1 MHALH
6 ATTRDP
12 EPRMSIRRLSGGRTR
27 PTDLHP
33 RLRGTPPRLRG
44 RRAFSLVELLV
55 VLTVIAIA
63 VGITFPLLNVL
74 RQGGRISAATNTVSV
89 AVDAARL
96 LAVTS
101 DKFTITGLPT
111 GQQATYDGTA
121 VIFTPS
127 GECRLVVNDQLA
139 QDGAGDY
146 YELSDQVSGTPVY
159 MSYPNRINAY
169 KDVPGRDYIAL
180 PPGTGIAGMR
190 RSGSGGFAS
199 LEFLAPPF
207 AVAFDEEGRLVSLDP
222 VIENGAIFYDANND
236 GIYDFTAG
244 SARSATYNPDAWDAR
259 LNAVPQVGAGTA
271 TDTDRRRY
279 QLPPFE
285 RIETVQSLAV
295 YNREAFDNAGLDW
308 ANPAQDDNLNSIPD
322 ITEFLTDPNS
332 DNAEVLFFSRG
343 SGVVIRN

>member
-1 MHALH
+1 
-6 ATTRDP
+6 
-12 EPRMSIRRLSGGRTR
+12 MSIRRLLGGRTQ
-27 PTDLHP
+27 PADSHP
-33 RLRGTPPRLRG
+33 RLRGVPTRLCG
-44 RRAFSLVELLV
+44 LRAFSLVELLV

-139 QDGAGDY
+139 QEPAGDY
-146 YELSDQVSGTPVY
+146 FELSDLATAHPA
-159 MSYPNRINAY
+159 YPNRINAY
-169 KDVPGRDYIAL
+169 KDVPGRDYIAM
-180 PPGTGIAGMR
+180 PPGTGVAGMVR
-190 RSGSGGFAS
+190 VPTSPTAS
-199 LEFLAPPF
+199 ELRFLPPPF
-207 AVAFDEEGRLVSLDP
+207 AVVFDEEGRLVSLDP
-222 VIENGAIFYDANND
+222 NVFNGAIFYDRDNTTPDYELRDRTDPA
-236 GIYDFTAG
+236 IIPYD
-244 SARSATYNPDAWDAR
+244 PDTWDAR
-259 LNAVPQVGAGTA
+259 INTVAQVGGGAA
-271 TDTDRRRY
+271 TDINRTRY
-279 QLPPFE
+279 ELPFDQ
-285 RIETVQSLAV
+285 IETVQSIAV
-295 YNREAFDNAGLDW
+295 YNAEAFENAGLDW
-308 ANPAQDDNLNSIPD
+308 ANTSPAMRNRIEAFMTAGD
-322 ITEFLTDPNS
+322 